1 MKKKVYGR
9 KLSRSLTA
17 RKALFR
23 ALIKSLIENDRI
35 ETTLAKAKAVQADVE
50 RLVAKAKKGGVAKR
64 REVYAYLANDKL
76 TTHKLFT
83 EVVQA
88 FGLINSGFTRI
99 VKLPPRRGDLA
110 EMARLEWS
118 REVGDFKAPKK
129 AKNDERKKIQ
139 KSKTKVDKKNI
150 LARKNKK
157 LSEK

>member
-23 ALIKSLIENDRI
+23 ALIKSLIENGRI